1 MIPTR
6 RRGATTRSLDVEWNI
21 LYARFPDR
29 ADRPL
34 PTDEE
39 IDAFKPVDWGL
50 HDVIRGHLEP
60 HLGSSSSTFHDTEAP
75 FPIDVA
81 LAEPEDGRAY
91 GAFITVGA
99 SALPMPVGASDP
111 RPAPAFVELFVR
123 LPARAF
129 RYWDGVVLEP
139 FEDPYHAVIE
149 AIGELGRLPHAQ
161 GVCYRPPQIV
171 ATPDMTPLVDGL
183 PFTGVLLRDG
193 ADGVV
198 PVPPAGLPGGGVVS
212 FLAVT
217 FLHASEVKALVGADR
232 AQTLARLAA
241 AGVNELFVAE
251 RAAVA

>member
-6 RRGATTRSLDVEWNI
+6 RRGATTRPFDVEWNI

-34 PTDEE
+34 PTEEE

-99 SALPMPVGASDP
+99 SALSRRQSDLWRWERRATCQPIESQSRTIFFSIASQS
-111 RPAPAFVELFVR
+111 R
-123 LPARAF
+123 
-129 RYWDGVVLEP
+129 
-139 FEDPYHAVIE
+139 
-149 AIGELGRLPHAQ
+149 
-161 GVCYRPPQIV
+161 
-171 ATPDMTPLVDGL
+171 TS
-183 PFTGVLLRDG
+183 
-193 ADGVV
+193 
-198 PVPPAGLPGGGVVS
+198 LPGSG
-212 FLAVT
+212 
-217 FLHASEVKALVGADR
+217 
-232 AQTLARLAA
+232 
-241 AGVNELFVAE
+241 
-251 RAAVA
+251 